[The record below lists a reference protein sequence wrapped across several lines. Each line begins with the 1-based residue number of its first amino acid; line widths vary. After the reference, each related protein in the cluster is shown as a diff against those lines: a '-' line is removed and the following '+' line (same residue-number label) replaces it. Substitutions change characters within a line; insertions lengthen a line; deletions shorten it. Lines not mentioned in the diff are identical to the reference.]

1 MDIPFAHREFTREF
15 LQSMMDN
22 GIITR
27 YKMLEL
33 KGDLQA
39 VNFDCYNVDR
49 GSWDVHWDTWGIGLR
64 ENLAK
69 RSSNSL
75 DYALQGRKVQLDK
88 LDLNILWNL
97 QLDCRTPFSAL
108 GRSLNVSGAYI
119 GKKVSK
125 MLREMVFRY
134 AIWPLKIGAEDW
146 GMIGLACSKQVA
158 STLAQ
163 SLSLLPAWR
172 GSLVTGDFEG
182 LFAIV
187 WCPNGEVRQ
196 FFKAVDDRI
205 VRGGHAQPECMNS
218 VGEWLVARWLPVDPD
233 ESTPWHL
240 FSEEGRWLFDESRY
254 LTLAKQPS

>member
-1 MDIPFAHREFTREF
+1 M
-15 LQSMMDN
+15 
-22 GIITR
+22 
-27 YKMLEL
+27 
-33 KGDLQA
+33 
-39 VNFDCYNVDR
+39 
-49 GSWDVHWDTWGIGLR
+49 
-64 ENLAK
+64 
-69 RSSNSL
+69 
-75 DYALQGRKVQLDK
+75 QGPKVRLDK
-88 LDLNILWNL
+88 LDLNILLNL
-97 QLDCRTPFSAL
+97 QLDCRTPFSTL

-125 MLREMVFRY
+125 MLGEMVFKY
-134 AIWPLKIGAEDW
+134 AVWPLKIGAEDW

-172 GSLVTGDFEG
+172 GGLVTGDFEG

-205 VRGGHAQPECMNS
+205 VRGGHGNPECMNS
-218 VGEWLVARWLPVDPD
+218 VGEWVVARWLPVDPD

-240 FSEEGRWLFDESRY
+240 FSEDGQWVFDESRY
-254 LTLAKQPS
+254 LSLLKRSS